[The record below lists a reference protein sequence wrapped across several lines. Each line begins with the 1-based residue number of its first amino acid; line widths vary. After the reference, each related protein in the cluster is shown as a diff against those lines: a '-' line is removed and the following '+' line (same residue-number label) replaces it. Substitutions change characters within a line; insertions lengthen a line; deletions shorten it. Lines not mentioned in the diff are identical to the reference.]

1 MEPVQTSVRVGM
13 AVDTVGAA
21 GRPKTI
27 TGF

>member
-1 MEPVQTSVRVGM
+1 M

-21 GRPKTI
+21 GRPKQI

>member
-1 MEPVQTSVRVGM
+1 M